1 MHTPTSIIPRTNE
14 LLSSTQSRT
23 IAIVDRTANIE
34 AAAKA
39 IVTASFVF
47 QGTSPYAPDLVAV
60 NDFVKKEFFE
70 AATKYATQMFAERKV
85 TGVAS
90 GAARNGIEETRKAI
104 KEAEA
109 KGQLTSFGSSD
120 FKILDVSD
128 RYVHPR
134 YSCQVSLILFRSCP
148 LTRMK
153 ISGYYLPII
162 SCTSITNA
170 VFSQDAK

>member
-1 MHTPTSIIPRTNE
+1 M
-14 LLSSTQSRT
+14 
-23 IAIVDRTANIE
+23 IAILDRTADVE

-39 IVTASFVF
+39 IVTARFSF

-85 TGVAS
+85 ARVAS
-90 GAARNGIEETRKAI
+90 GAARNGIEETRKEI

-120 FKILDVSD
+120 FKILDISD
-128 RYVHPR
+128 RCVHPR
-134 YSCQVSLILFRSCP
+134 HSHRVSLILVRSCS

-153 ISGYYLPII
+153 ISGHYLPII
-162 SCTSITNA
+162 SCTSITDA
-170 VFSQDAK
+170 VFTQDAK